1 VGVRVLVV
9 DDDAMIVL
17 LLKLNLELEG
27 HEVLTAADGPGALHA
42 AFEHRPDVVLLDVV
56 LAGVD
61 GLEVCRRLRADPLT
75 QTTPVVFL
83 TGLAQATD
91 MERGVAAGCDAYVTK
106 PFDPLDLVALVE
118 RLGTPDEPAGDAM
131 GTAP

>member
-1 VGVRVLVV
+1 VGVRILVV
-9 DDDAMIVL
+9 DDDATIVL
-17 LLKLNLELEG
+17 LLELNLELEG
-27 HEVLTAADGPGALHA
+27 HEVLTATDGHGALRA
-42 AFEHRPDVVLLDVV
+42 AFEHRPDVIVLDVV

-75 QTTPVVFL
+75 RSTPVVFL
-83 TGLAQATD
+83 SGRAQAAD

-118 RLGTPDEPAGDAM
+118 RLGAPAEPAGDAM
-131 GTAP
+131 GTPP